1 MERLRPIDLL
11 DPLGVDEV
19 VVDDALRQIE
29 IFTPEGL
36 LLALWHGPVVAERV
50 VILLG
55 GGLGGTLGPAGALYH
70 RLGRRLAASGIG
82 TIRVHYRRPG
92 DLERCVVDAGA
103 VADLAAQRGARR
115 FVVVGHSFGGAVAIN
130 VGAAIPSA
138 VAGVATLATQSA
150 GCQPATAL
158 APRPLLLIHGE
169 DDQIVPAESSHQVRM
184 LAGGHGEVEI
194 LAGAGHGLADVA
206 EHVELR
212 LLDWI
217 QSTFAAG
224 SPAE

>member
-29 IFTPEGL
+29 VFTPEGL
-36 LLALWHGPVVAERV
+36 LLALWHGPSDASRV

-70 RLGRRLAASGIG
+70 RLGRRLATSGIG
-82 TIRVHYRRPG
+82 AIRVHYRRPG
-92 DLERCVVDAGA
+92 DLERCLVDAGA
-103 VADLAAQRGARR
+103 VADLAAQRGARA
-115 FVVVGHSFGGAVAIN
+115 FAVVGHSFGGAVAVN
-130 VGAAIPSA
+130 LGAAIPSA
-138 VAGVATLATQSA
+138 VVGVATLSTQSA
-150 GCQPATAL
+150 GCQPAAAL
-158 APRPLLLIHGE
+158 APRPFLLIHGE
-169 DDQIVPAESSHQVRM
+169 DDEIVPAESSRQVQL

-194 LAGAGHGLADVA
+194 LPGAGHGLSGVA

-217 QSTFAAG
+217 QTTFAG
-224 SPAE
+224 SPAAE